1 MATSPGR
8 LGLEAKVKFGAT
20 KDGVIK
26 AAQMTFWLDTG
37 AYTDIGPNM
46 SKAIAVDAPGP
57 YKVDNLW
64 CDSICVYTNHNYAT
78 AYRGFSHESYTFCV
92 ERTLDVLAMQCG
104 MDPLEL
110 RLNKAKRPI
119 THTGQDNSEQYGK
132 RRSLFAETQR
142 DNWLG

>member
-1 MATSPGR
+1 
-8 LGLEAKVKFGAT
+8 
-20 KDGVIK
+20 
-26 AAQMTFWLDTG
+26 MTFWLDTG

-110 RLNKAKRPI
+110 RLKNVIKPNDQSPTQVKI
-119 THTGQDNSEQYGK
+119 TQSNTETSEPVCRNSE
-132 RRSLFAETQR
+132 R
-142 DNWLG
+142 